1 MTNSNLMKNP
11 DNPDNPVIRFIGI
24 GGTGVNLVEKLAMI
38 GLQGVESHSVDT
50 DNRSLSNC
58 HQSKTLLLGKA
69 IPCGLGAGGDV
80 ALARAAVESDRD
92 HLLRLVSCA
101 DLVFV
106 IAGMGGGT
114 GTEAA
119 SFVAR
124 LAKEAGALV
133 VGVAATPFNCEGS
146 RRGNKA
152 AGGIRDLKQSAD
164 IVFHFSNEEVM
175 HITGTEISLNNALEI
190 ANRHLCE
197 SVLGLSRMLIEPGL
211 LNVSFSDLRD
221 SMTGRHSL
229 GSTLC
234 VEGVGENLAADAM
247 GKILSHPSARMGKAL
262 SEATTLLVHLSGG
275 DNLSLAEINTFVESI
290 SSHAPDIDLVIGASG
305 TGSNNVLQV
314 ILIIVQKSNSKASLI
329 QTNLSKNLTEN
340 ETLDLNYPENF
351 ISSGENSYIG
361 LGAESKGANRVRFA
375 YTPPAPTVETIT
387 PEMKDNLL
395 EAAAKQEPNRKKRK
409 EIKQEMLPL
418 EIISKG
424 RFEKIEPTI
433 HKGEDLDQPTYIRRG
448 RMLN

>member
-1 MTNSNLMKNP
+1 MTNSNMTRNH
-11 DNPDNPVIRFIGI
+11 DNSDNPVIRFIGV
-24 GGTGVNLVEKLAMI
+24 GETGVKLVETLAMI
-38 GLQGVESHSVDT
+38 GLKGVESHSLDT
-50 DNRSLSNC
+50 DNRSLSRC
-58 HQSKTLLLGKA
+58 HQSKTLLLGKS

-92 HLLRLVSCA
+92 HLARLVSGA
-101 DLVFV
+101 DLIFV

-124 LAKEAGALV
+124 LAKETGALV

-146 RRGNKA
+146 RRCNKA
-152 AGGIRDLKQSAD
+152 AGGIRDLKQSSD
-164 IVFHFSNEEVM
+164 VVFHFSNEEVM
-175 HITGTEISLNNALEI
+175 QIAGGEVSLNNALEI

-211 LNVSFSDLRD
+211 LNVSFGDLQA
-221 SMTGRHSL
+221 SMKGRHSL

-234 VEGVGENLAADAM
+234 VEGTGENIAADVM
-247 GKILSHPSARMGKAL
+247 GKILSHPAARMGKAL

-275 DNLSLAEINTFVESI
+275 DNLSLTEINTIIESI
-290 SSHAPDIDLVIGASG
+290 SSHATDVDLIVGASG
-305 TGSNNVLQV
+305 SGSDNVLQV
-314 ILIIVQKSNSKASLI
+314 ILVLVQQAKSKDSLMGA
-329 QTNLSKNLTEN
+329 NASKNILEN
-340 ETLDLNYPENF
+340 EATDLSYPENF
-351 ISSGENSYIG
+351 MPSGDNSYMG
-361 LGAESKGANRVRFA
+361 LGVESTGANRVRFA
-375 YTPPAPTVETIT
+375 YTPPAPAVETIT
-387 PEMKDNLL
+387 PEMKNSLL
-395 EAAAKQEPNRKKRK
+395 EVAANQESNRKKRK

-424 RFEKIEPTI
+424 RFEKSEPTI

-448 RMLN
+448 MMLN